1 MGVGQ
6 IGWRAGGP
14 ESIFQRL
21 MDETMELVPAAD
33 GVAVEIAQGDV
44 LYQIAGSGRLCRP
57 ADKQIRVQTSTS
69 GQTMRMGT
77 VQNCP
82 EIASAASSTRAIW
95 RELGINS
102 MLYVPLLRG
111 KESIGVLLLASPLPH
126 AFSPEDVLQ
135 LSSVADFVAS
145 VTGAVLDF
153 IDVTEKAEI
162 TTTRG
167 QLTHLVPE
175 LATDECPF
183 ALARSS
189 FITKVLQPENQ
200 RRASK
205 RRRIEKMMRTDA
217 LTMVAQ
223 PIMCLDESRRIT
235 EVEALAR
242 FHTTPPRAPDYW
254 FHQAA
259 SVGLG
264 VALELFA
271 IRRGL
276 ELLARLPNPISLA
289 INAGPTTFMSDELCK
304 MLGAVDATRVIVELT
319 EHTDIVDSPQLQEAC
334 QNLRDLGCKI
344 AIDDT
349 GTGFASLAVV
359 LQVAPD
365 IIKLDR
371 ELTRGIDTHPVRR
384 ALASALVTFGNEIG
398 AEVVAEGIETVEQL
412 NTLVDV
418 GVRYGQGF
426 YLARPAPLAELDPL
440 LARHHPRHRGH
451 ARFERESSP
460 DAPVIDARRQSPH
473 AKNPSAR

>member
-6 IGWRAGGP
+6 IGWKVGNP
-14 ESIFQRL
+14 DSVFQRL
-21 MDETMELVPAAD
+21 MDETLELIPVAD
-33 GVAVEIAQGDV
+33 GVAIEIAQGDI
-44 LYQIAGSGRLCRP
+44 LSQITGSGLLCRP
-57 ADKQIRVQTSTS
+57 ANKQVRVAKSTS
-69 GQTMRMGT
+69 GLAMRTG
-77 VQNCP
+77 VAQICH
-82 EIASAASSTRAIW
+82 EVSSAPNSSRALW

-102 MLYVPLLRG
+102 MVYVPLLRG
-111 KESIGVLLLASPLPH
+111 HESIGVLLLASSLPY
-126 AFSPEDVLQ
+126 AFSPQDVLK

-162 TTTRG
+162 ATTKS
-167 QLTHLVPE
+167 QLAQLEPE
-175 LATDECPF
+175 LIFDASPF
-183 ALARSS
+183 ALARTS
-189 FITKVLQPENQ
+189 FITKVLQPETQ
-200 RRASK
+200 RRVRQ
-205 RRRIEKMMRTDA
+205 RRRIEKMMRAEA

-223 PIMCLDESRRIT
+223 PVMSLENSRQIV

-242 FHTTPPRAPDYW
+242 FHTTPARAPDYW
-254 FHQAA
+254 FGEAA

-276 ELLARLPNPISLA
+276 EFLARLPDSISLA
-289 INAGPTTFMSDELCK
+289 INAGPATFVSAELSG
-304 MLGAVDATRVIVELT
+304 LLDTVDATRVIVELT
-319 EHTDIVDSPQLQEAC
+319 EHTDIVDTPQLQEAC
-334 QNLRDLGCKI
+334 ENLRALGCRI

-398 AEVVAEGIETVEQL
+398 AEVIAEGIETIEQL

-426 YLARPAPLAELDPL
+426 YLAKPAPLEELDQL
-440 LARHHPRHRGH
+440 LGTAHPWHRRHP
-451 ARFERESSP
+451 RFEREDSP
-460 DAPVIDARRQSPH
+460 DVRTQLA
-473 AKNPSAR
+473 